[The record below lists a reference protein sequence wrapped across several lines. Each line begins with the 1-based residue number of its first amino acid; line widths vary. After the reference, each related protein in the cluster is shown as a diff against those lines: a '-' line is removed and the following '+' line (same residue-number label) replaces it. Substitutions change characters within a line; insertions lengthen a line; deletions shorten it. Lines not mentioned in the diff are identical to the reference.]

1 VRVNPKRS
9 AIGVV
14 LIAAGLP
21 VYYAYSG
28 RAKQRKEDLP

>member
-1 VRVNPKRS
+1 VNPKRS

-28 RAKQRKEDLP
+28 RAKERRDPP